1 MLKIESPLELK
12 KRYYGQLPQVI
23 KRDGTLQEFDRS
35 RIERA
40 ISKAFKAVGEP
51 LEEGVLKDLCDEVIE
66 KVLELKKDK
75 VHVEEIQD
83 IVEERLILHGFA
95 KTAKAYI
102 LYRKKGRSLETYQR
116 P

>member
-1 MLKIESPLELK
+1 M
-12 KRYYGQLPQVI
+12 
-23 KRDGTLQEFDRS
+23 QEFDRS

-75 VHVEEIQD
+75 VHVEEGP
-83 IVEERLILHGFA
+83 R
-95 KTAKAYI
+95 
-102 LYRKKGRSLETYQR
+102 
-116 P
+116 

>member
-1 MLKIESPLELK
+1 MLKIESPSELK
-12 KRYYGQLPQVI
+12 KRYYSQLPQVI
-23 KRDGTLQEFDRS
+23 KRDGTVQEFDRS

-51 LEEGVLKDLCDEVIE
+51 LDEGLLKDLCDGVIGRI
-66 KVLELKKDK
+66 LELKKDK

-83 IVEERLILHGFA
+83 IVEEQLILNGFA

-102 LYRKKGRSLETYQR
+102 LYRKKKGRN
-116 P
+116 